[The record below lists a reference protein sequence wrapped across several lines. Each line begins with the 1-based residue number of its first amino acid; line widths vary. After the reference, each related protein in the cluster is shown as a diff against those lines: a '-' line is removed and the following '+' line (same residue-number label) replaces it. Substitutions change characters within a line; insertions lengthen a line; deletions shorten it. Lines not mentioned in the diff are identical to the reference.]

1 MYGIHEEV
9 VADEAVTARLDQRG
23 VDVDQD
29 RPLAR
34 RHVAEDRVE
43 RERCSL
49 REAIQVAGQTVLGER
64 LVAMPRRC
72 SKPAISEVEKRE
84 SIVESKRA
92 APGGQ
97 RPGAIAG
104 RENISLPDGTA
115 PRALASGGK
124 RRLWT
129 ETFGGQ
135 PEKFCDNVRR
145 AVRAP
150 ASRMIWTISAMRAR

>member
-49 REAIQVAGQTVLGER
+49 REAIQVADQTVLGAR
-64 LVAMPRRC
+64 LVEMPE
-72 SKPAISEVEKRE
+72 ALLATGDLEVEKRE

-104 RENISLPDGTA
+104 RENWSLPDGTA
-115 PRALASGGK
+115 PRGLSL
-124 RRLWT
+124 RR
-129 ETFGGQ
+129 Q
-135 PEKFCDNVRR
+135 AAIVDRDVRG
-145 AVRAP
+145 P
-150 ASRMIWTISAMRAR
+150 AGEVL